1 MSRKIL
7 VMGLPGAGK
16 TTLAAS
22 LTALMFCHDVV
33 WFNADTIREKYND
46 WDFSPEGRLRQ
57 AHRMR
62 EIADDEVAKGKTVIC
77 DFIAPTDEVRNIF
90 NADYTVWVDTINA
103 GRYDDTN
110 QMFVPPKTYNI
121 RVTEQNAE
129 KWSRIIF
136 EEVTQ

>member
-1 MSRKIL
+1 MLFRS
-7 VMGLPGAGK
+7 
-16 TTLAAS
+16 
-22 LTALMFCHDVV
+22 
-33 WFNADTIREKYND
+33 
-46 WDFSPEGRLRQ
+46 
-57 AHRMR
+57 
-62 EIADDEVAKGKTVIC
+62 VAKGKTVIC

>member
-62 EIADDEVAKGKTVIC
+62 EIADNEVAKGKTVNDLVKSGFGTNTSQGVYTFARSTRNRC
-77 DFIAPTDEVRNIF
+77 RNSCLEVNK
-90 NADYTVWVDTINA
+90 Y
-103 GRYDDTN
+103 
-110 QMFVPPKTYNI
+110 
-121 RVTEQNAE
+121 
-129 KWSRIIF
+129 SL
-136 EEVTQ
+136 